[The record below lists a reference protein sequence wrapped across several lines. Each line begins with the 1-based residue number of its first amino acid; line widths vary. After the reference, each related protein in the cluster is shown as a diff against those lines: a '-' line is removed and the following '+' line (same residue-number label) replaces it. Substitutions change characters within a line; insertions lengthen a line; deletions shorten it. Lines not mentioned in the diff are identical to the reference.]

1 MLYLDNSA
9 TSFPKPPCVIEA
21 IGDYLKHTG
30 ASAGRA
36 GYKSALKAAKM
47 VFSCREKLARLF
59 NIKDSS
65 RVVFTSGAT
74 ESLNTAIFGIL
85 EEGDEVVTTAME
97 HNSVMRPLRY
107 LEGTKSIK
115 IKFLKTDKYGGVE
128 ERDMEEKITEKTKL
142 VIVNHVSNVTG
153 SIVPLEY
160 FRDAKK
166 NAFLLVDVAQS
177 AGIYPLD
184 VEKYSID
191 LLAFTGH
198 KGLMGVT
205 GTGGLYVRE
214 NIPIKPLKFG
224 GTGSISEKEE
234 QPDFFPDRMESG
246 TLNTTGI
253 AGLNSSLDFIL
264 NKGIEHILSHERK
277 LSEYFM
283 EKINTV
289 DGIIL
294 YGPQESEKRLA
305 VFSINIKG
313 RDPAETGFI
322 LDRTYDICVRVGLHC
337 APSAHKTTG
346 TYPKGTIR
354 ISFGYFNSFD
364 DIDFLVTSIK
374 EIIKT

>member
-1 MLYLDNSA
+1 
-9 TSFPKPPCVIEA
+9 
-21 IGDYLKHTG
+21 
-30 ASAGRA
+30 
-36 GYKSALKAAKM
+36 
-47 VFSCREKLARLF
+47 
-59 NIKDSS
+59 NI
-65 RVVFTSGAT
+65 
-74 ESLNTAIFGIL
+74 
-85 EEGDEVVTTAME
+85 
-97 HNSVMRPLRY
+97 
-107 LEGTKSIK
+107 
-115 IKFLKTDKYGGVE
+115 
-128 ERDMEEKITEKTKL
+128 
-142 VIVNHVSNVTG
+142 TG

-160 FRDAKK
+160 FRDVKK
-166 NAFLLVDVAQS
+166 NAVLLVDVAQS

-264 NKGIEHILSHERK
+264 NKGIENILFHERK
-277 LSEYFM
+277 LSEYFI

-289 DGIIL
+289 DDIIL
-294 YGPQESEKRLA
+294 YGPQETEKRLA
-305 VFSINIKG
+305 VFSINIKE
-313 RDPAETGFI
+313 RDPAEVGYI

-337 APSAHKTTG
+337 SPSAHKTTG

-354 ISFGYFNSFD
+354 ISLGYFNSFD
-364 DIDFLVTSIK
+364 DIDFLVTSLK